1 MTRWKRF
8 ETRVAQLLGGRRHW
22 SNSGATVDVTSDS
35 YVAQCKEVKR
45 MSLAEIVALAEQAER
60 DAGVFYKAGVVAL
73 QLKRGPGRPKA
84 PMLLVVT
91 EATWRRMN
99 G

>member
-8 ETRVAQLLGGRRHW
+8 ETRVAQLLGGHRHW
-22 SNSGATVDVTSDS
+22 SNSGATVDVTSDRH
-35 YVAQCKEVKR
+35 VAQCKEVRR
-45 MSLAEIVALAEQAER
+45 MGLAEIVDLAEHADR
-60 DAGVFYKAGVVAL
+60 DAGVYKIGVVAL